1 MSQQQQPR
9 RFCYMKSR
17 CRFLQD
23 IQDDI
28 IPRYGQQTT
37 KTRASTLTPITRSD
51 WDEEYLRVHVDRER
65 GEHVFLVPRNV
76 LTRASDAFYEH
87 ISKEIPS
94 YCREIDWGDQDC
106 VVVGFFINWLLERQ
120 MPPPPSDDLPR
131 FDSEKMPVRL
141 TPVEG
146 MPPVNQT
153 GTPAAARAPTTT
165 TTTTPTTTTTTL
177 VPAKPAPETPAPATT
192 APTIPGPATPVLPP
206 CIRHIASPNNGT
218 SSASRSPPSTR

>member
-28 IPRYGQQTT
+28 IP
-37 KTRASTLTPITRSD
+37 RSD